1 MPTTSC
7 TIPSIRKTPN
17 AFVVR
22 ALAAVT
28 FVGVLAGGSATAAPA
43 LRPFGSA
50 ATLPPL
56 VVSLGAQGVHIEGVT
71 SGGQVALVGRM
82 REASREMLVRMT
94 EVHELLRDAGSGA
107 VDYDLGRP
115 LPFRSI
121 WAVVDV
127 ATGRYAVVTPPGFE
141 RQEVPFPAT
150 VVKNTPAGDIDDEL
164 LNDRFVL
171 DMLWVHPGENNQ
183 GGAWF
188 ARVADGGATDLDA
201 KNDGKTL
208 SGTSQFRAL
217 GNGDAPPKKIKKG
230 DILVMI
236 DPFEMQFC
244 ATEVAK

>member
-1 MPTTSC
+1 VTS
-7 TIPSIRKTPN
+7 TSSTPLPRGLVRRVLTALTF
-17 AFVVR
+17 AFV
-22 ALAAVT
+22 LARGAVAAATPPPLTVT
-28 FVGVLAGGSATAAPA
+28 FTGH
-43 LRPFGSA
+43 
-50 ATLPPL
+50 
-56 VVSLGAQGVHIEGVT
+56 GVHIDGAT
-71 SGGQVALVGRM
+71 AGGQVAVVARM

-94 EVHELLRDAGSGA
+94 EVHEMLRDSGSGA
-107 VDYDLGRP
+107 LDYDLGRQ

-127 ATGRYAVVTPPGFE
+127 ATGRYVVVSPPGFE
-141 RQEVPFPAT
+141 RQEILFPAT
-150 VVKNTPAGDIDDEL
+150 VVKNTPAAEADDEL

-171 DMLWVHPGENNQ
+171 DMLWVHPADNSH

-208 SGTSQFRAL
+208 SATSQFRAL
-217 GNGDAPPKKIKKG
+217 GNGGAPPKKIKKG

-236 DPFEMQFC
+236 DPFEMQFF